1 MIALLNREIAKN
13 KKYNKIDLEKKDD
26 KIRINNR

>member
-1 MIALLNREIAKN
+1 MIALLNRAIAKN

>member
-1 MIALLNREIAKN
+1 MIALLNRVIAKN